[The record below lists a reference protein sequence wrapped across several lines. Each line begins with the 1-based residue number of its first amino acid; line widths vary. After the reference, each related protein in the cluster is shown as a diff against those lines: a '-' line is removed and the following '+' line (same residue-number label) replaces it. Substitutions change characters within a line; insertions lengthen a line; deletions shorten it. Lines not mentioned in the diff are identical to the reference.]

1 MYTTTSEYGLLDGLR
16 DILANLGRLDTT
28 TVSNGRGKSSS
39 EPEWTRGES
48 WEQMQF
54 AGFWVPA
61 VSRLQYNGTK
71 TIVFFEDGSKV
82 VVECSKADTYDRQTA
97 LAYAIV
103 KRMYGRVRAD
113 GTVDGNGFGGK
124 MKKLVDAGFD
134 QVLEKKNLAAKKAEA
149 RARHEAE
156 QKAAAKKAFD
166 RRVRERAEQLK
177 IEETAKKLVETMGLD
192 EKSKSETEKV
202 EPAEQPY
209 VRPDKPF
216 SQFSIEEKR
225 AYWREQNRKRRG

>member
-1 MYTTTSEYGLLDGLR
+1 MCTTEYSLFGGLG
-16 DILANLGRLDTT
+16 DILRNLDTT
-28 TVSNGRGKSSS
+28 TVSSNGRGESHF
-39 EPEWTRGES
+39 EPEWTGES
-48 WEQMQF
+48 WEMQS
-54 AGFWVPA
+54 GFWVPA

-103 KRMYGRVRAD
+103 KRMYGRVRTD

-166 RRVRERAEQLK
+166 RRVRERAEQMK
-177 IEETAKKLVETMGLD
+177 IEETAKKLVEAMGLD
-192 EKSKSETEKV
+192 KKTEESEAEKAENAET
-202 EPAEQPY
+202 AEQPY